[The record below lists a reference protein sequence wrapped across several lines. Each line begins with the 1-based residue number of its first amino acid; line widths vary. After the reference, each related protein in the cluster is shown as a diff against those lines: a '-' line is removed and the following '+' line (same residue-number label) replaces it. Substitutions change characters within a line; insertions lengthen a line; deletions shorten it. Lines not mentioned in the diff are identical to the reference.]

1 MGFLLVTI
9 LTVVI
14 NSFLGA
20 FVYFRNPQ
28 NSQNKAF
35 LLLII
40 SLVGWIITLFLYY
53 SISEPN
59 SLLFIGR
66 LNFAFTYP
74 IGIFFYRFILLFP
87 TYSPRP
93 GRVLNYII
101 GIFSVI
107 MTLVALLTPFVD
119 KEEIAHGSDRT
130 VVYGD
135 LWPIFIM
142 GFISILIFGIAI
154 LIIKIRRLAGVR
166 RTQLILLLLGF
177 LLLLISGI
185 ITNVLLPSFGI
196 FSFQQ
201 LGPLSTIF
209 FVGFTSYAI
218 VKHKLMNLRFVL
230 IKSVA
235 YSLLISIIIIIY
247 TVAIYWIAHS
257 VFNSDIQAPSIIVS
271 AVITIAI
278 AFSFNPIKEFL
289 TRKTERLFY
298 KKSYSSH
305 QLLSALSTVL
315 ATNFGVED
323 LATQTL
329 KEIMGEIKISKGAF
343 YVYSK
348 DNELFAPYAIGYKDL
363 ELLDKET
370 ARFLLESEKSLI
382 AQEDEDEGELKKA
395 LVGHDIFILS
405 ILKIQGNPTGILV
418 FSEKLTGQAY
428 TEEDIEVIEI
438 FSSEL
443 AIALENAKAYE
454 EIRQFN
460 ITLESKVEKATK
472 ELRSANEHLM
482 EVDRMK
488 DEFVSLASHELRTP
502 MTAVN
507 GFVDMMLDGNYG
519 KVSGELKE
527 PLSYIAQSTQRL
539 IELVNDMLNIS
550 RIEAGRME
558 FSLEQIAIKD
568 VCDEVVKTLLPVAKE
583 KHIDLRSEVKIDD
596 KVQGDSNKTK
606 QILNNLIGNSLK
618 FTQKGS
624 ITLTCEKKKD
634 LISVFVS
641 DTGSGIDSKDHE
653 KLFGKFNQINSQK
666 EGKIQ
671 GTGLGLYLSR
681 AIIRKMGGDIWLEK
695 SELGR
700 GSVFAFSLPLTDTEK
715 ARAVKSEIESA
726 QSDAV
731 KEVKS
736 VK

>member
-1 MGFLLVTI
+1 MTIKLPKILSRINGVLTFIVVFLSLATPLIGKDEIVKGVERVAVYGDFYILWMLVFFGNLIFGLIFLGIKIKESQGAIRIQLLYFLIGFLLFMLIGVT
-9 LTVVI
+9 T
-14 NSFLGA
+14 N
-20 FVYFRNPQ
+20 
-28 NSQNKAF
+28 
-35 LLLII
+35 II
-40 SLVGWIITLFLYY
+40 FPY
-53 SISEPN
+53 
-59 SLLFIGR
+59 
-66 LNFAFTYP
+66 LN
-74 IGIFFYRFILLFP
+74 
-87 TYSPRP
+87 
-93 GRVLNYII
+93 NY
-101 GIFSVI
+101 
-107 MTLVALLTPFVD
+107 
-119 KEEIAHGSDRT
+119 
-130 VVYGD
+130 
-135 LWPIFIM
+135 
-142 GFISILIFGIAI
+142 
-154 LIIKIRRLAGVR
+154 
-166 RTQLILLLLGF
+166 
-177 LLLLISGI
+177 
-185 ITNVLLPSFGI
+185 
-196 FSFQQ
+196 SFQQ
-201 LGPLSTIF
+201 FGPLTTIF
-209 FVGFTSYAI
+209 FLGFTTYAM
-218 VKHKLMNLRFVL
+218 VKHRLMNLRIILLRSIVYVFLMVL
-230 IKSVA
+230 IIGFYISVLFWIGHA
-235 YSLLISIIIIIY
+235 VFDFKIDINLTIY
-247 TVAIYWIAHS
+247 YAIL
-257 VFNSDIQAPSIIVS
+257 
-271 AVITIAI
+271 TIFV
-278 AFSFNPIKEFL
+278 AFSFNPIKEFV
-289 TRKTERLFY
+289 TCRTERLFY
-298 KKSYSSH
+298 KKSYISH

-460 ITLESKVEKATK
+460 ITLESKVKKATK

-731 KEVKS
+731 KEVKP